1 MASIFPSNN
10 YDKLGWATFQ
20 DSQPT
25 HAPWQDV
32 FVDLSVSVPILD
44 GSWAC
49 YGFWVER
56 NTHLWIIII
65 MSWKCSFTIIHISL
79 NSNLLTLFG
88 SLISWQYF
96 VPFAATRA
104 FFWNICF
111 FLRRTGRQSEHGF
124 NWSIEIEWSLH

>member
-1 MASIFPSNN
+1 M
-10 YDKLGWATFQ
+10 GRATFQ

-25 HAPWQDV
+25 HAPWRDV
-32 FVDLSVSVPILD
+32 LIDLSVSVPILD

-56 NTHLWIIII
+56 NTRLWIII
-65 MSWKCSFTIIHISL
+65 MSWKCSFTSRHISL

-104 FFWNICF
+104 FFGNICF
-111 FLRRTGRQSEHGF
+111 FFGGELDAKASMDSTGQLKLNDRCISRLQDF
-124 NWSIEIEWSLH
+124 Y